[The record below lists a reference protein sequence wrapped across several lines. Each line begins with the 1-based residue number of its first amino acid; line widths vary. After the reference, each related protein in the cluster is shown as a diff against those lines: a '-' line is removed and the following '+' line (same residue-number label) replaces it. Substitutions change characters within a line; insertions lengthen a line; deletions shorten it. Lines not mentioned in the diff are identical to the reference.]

1 MNKNIGVLWLIILID
16 LIGFGLTTPS
26 FPLVLK
32 QMNADPFWLTFAGP
46 GVYSLFQLVF
56 TPIWGRLSDA
66 YGRRPILMLSML
78 GAFISYLMMAQ
89 ADSVGM
95 LIATRALG
103 GIMSGNIGAAFAYVA
118 DVSEPKNRAK
128 SIGILS
134 SAFGLGFML
143 GPLIGGP
150 LGTMGGLEISLRW
163 PGYVAAAL
171 SALAFLGT
179 VFLLRESLEPANRKP
194 LGAKADKST
203 GSPLA
208 ILRSRPALVSIVS
221 TTLLL
226 GIAAAMMQS
235 VYPIWAADTHGHDSK
250 WVGIAFAVLASM
262 AVVAQAGLVGLLA
275 KRVGER
281 SVAILG
287 VLAFSLGLAI
297 ISFVHQPLALWPG
310 LVMLGLGLGLS
321 NPAFTSLAS
330 FQASPQERGA
340 VMGVVQSGSSLGRVL
355 GPALSGPIYVG
366 LSHAGPFVLATLLC
380 LPALWL
386 ILKVPEPTQGARSA
400 H

>member
-163 PGYVAAAL
+163 PG
-171 SALAFLGT
+171 
-179 VFLLRESLEPANRKP
+179 P
-194 LGAKADKST
+194 
-203 GSPLA
+203 
-208 ILRSRPALVSIVS
+208 RSRSSGLYSCCVRASSQQIES
-221 TTLLL
+221 R
-226 GIAAAMMQS
+226 
-235 VYPIWAADTHGHDSK
+235 
-250 WVGIAFAVLASM
+250 LAPRLTSPQGRHWRSC
-262 AVVAQAGLVGLLA
+262 AVVPLWFRL
-275 KRVGER
+275 
-281 SVAILG
+281 SV
-287 VLAFSLGLAI
+287 
-297 ISFVHQPLALWPG
+297 P
-310 LVMLGLGLGLS
+310 
-321 NPAFTSLAS
+321 
-330 FQASPQERGA
+330 R
-340 VMGVVQSGSSLGRVL
+340 
-355 GPALSGPIYVG
+355 
-366 LSHAGPFVLATLLC
+366 C
-380 LPALWL
+380 C
-386 ILKVPEPTQGARSA
+386 
-400 H
+400 